1 MNRLIFALRT
11 FWVLLMDL
19 PHVYADEE
27 CHSIVGTADQV
38 KDNLNLLITQHNNFI
53 EQENVLD
60 EAKKIIE

>member
-1 MNRLIFALRT
+1 MRRLIFAVRA

-19 PHVYADEE
+19 PHVYSDSEY
-27 CHSIVGTADQV
+27 HSIVGSGNDV
-38 KDNLNLLITQHNNFI
+38 EEIMEILVTQYNNTI

>member
-1 MNRLIFALRT
+1 MKRLIFAVRA

-19 PHVYADEE
+19 PHAYADDK
-27 CHSIVGTADQV
+27 CNSIVGSGDEV
-38 KDNLNLLITQHNNFI
+38 EEIMEILVTQYNNTI